1 MDKDLDTGAKINP
14 LLQPRTHCSVRV
26 LIQIRNMIAKADL
39 SGRREGDAGGIGK
52 HKGCFQGYRTE
63 NIKA

>member
-39 SGRREGDAGGIGK
+39 SGRREGDAGG
-52 HKGCFQGYRTE
+52 YW
-63 NIKA
+63 